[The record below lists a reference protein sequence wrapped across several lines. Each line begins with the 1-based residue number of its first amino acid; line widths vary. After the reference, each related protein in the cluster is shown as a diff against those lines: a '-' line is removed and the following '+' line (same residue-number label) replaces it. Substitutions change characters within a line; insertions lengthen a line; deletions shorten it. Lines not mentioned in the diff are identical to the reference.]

1 MWDSLREWYFVFIEP
16 LLVYFGLTTWGQGD
30 PTYGRNALPYSP
42 LEREAIYD
50 NDAVK
55 VTRRRVYLCRGKPVL
70 DTSLGEHITTV
81 PHAWGKQV
89 IDAWVNYY
97 VWEMP
102 HVPQR
107 MNADVYLAHGINDY
121 SALGLMMAG
130 FRTIALDMPSFG
142 RSTGLHAYVPDL
154 RLNTN
159 ALDAVLYHV
168 YMWDEVNKLENLVTR
183 KRFAQGSSMGGFTV
197 LYHAALHPPM
207 TVAKLGNPTDR
218 HHLALDGVAVS
229 APMLQIAPESRPG
242 LVMEMVGR
250 MLATVAGRLPLLR
263 AIKGKISDDPK
274 VEYYAALDPQVYHG
288 FVRIGTALAIV
299 AGLDHVNEIVAQ
311 VQCPVAIHH
320 GSHDR
325 VTTMLKS
332 TPEMSVEDVERRN
345 AVIQAIASWF
355 LQLC

>member
-1 MWDSLREWYFVFIEP
+1 MWDKLREWYYVLIEP
-16 LLVYFGLTTWGQGD
+16 LLVYFGLTTWGHGD

-50 NDAVK
+50 NAAVK
-55 VTRRRVYLCRGKPVL
+55 VTRRRVYLCEGKPVL
-70 DTSLGEHITTV
+70 DTALGEHITTV
-81 PHAWGKQV
+81 PYPWGAQV

-102 HVPQR
+102 HATQR
-107 MNADVYLAHGINDY
+107 MNADVYLVHGINDY
-121 SALGLMMAG
+121 SVRLASDAG
-130 FRTIALDMPSFG
+130 KI
-142 RSTGLHAYVPDL
+142 
-154 RLNTN
+154 
-159 ALDAVLYHV
+159 
-168 YMWDEVNKLENLVTR
+168 
-183 KRFAQGSSMGGFTV
+183 
-197 LYHAALHPPM
+197 
-207 TVAKLGNPTDR
+207 
-218 HHLALDGVAVS
+218 
-229 APMLQIAPESRPG
+229 
-242 LVMEMVGR
+242 MELVGR
-250 MLATVAGRLPLLR
+250 MLSTVAGRLPLLR

-299 AGLDHVNEIVAQ
+299 AGLDHVNEIVGH
-311 VQCPVAIHH
+311 VRCPVAIHH

-325 VTTMLKS
+325 VTSPKGSQAFFARLNSESKSLPMLKS